1 MKKYLL
7 VIIAGAMLA
16 AGCKSKNDP
25 KPASSNSYFPV
36 TSGSTWN
43 YDDKVGNAASSTLI
57 ITMTGQTATI
67 NSKKYYTATSTSSA
81 TNTTTTGYYYA
92 TDHSF
97 AIRATN
103 AKAAVTI
110 ELQLGNDSLA
120 VGTTWTTTP
129 TDNGTISGFAARTIN
144 TVKEKGITKV
154 VNGKTYTDVLHT
166 QVDLQYN
173 LGLGFTSTAIYDFY
187 LAKGVGMIETDT
199 SVNGASYET
208 ETLTSYTIK

>member
-1 MKKYLL
+1 MKKYLV
-7 VIIAGAMLA
+7 VIIACAVLA
-16 AGCKSKNDP
+16 AGCKSKSDP

-43 YDDKVGNAASSTLI
+43 YDDKVGTNASTTLI

-81 TNTTTTGYYYA
+81 SGTTTGYYYA
-92 TDHSF
+92 TGHSF

-103 AKAAVTI
+103 ASAAVTI

-120 VGTTWTTTP
+120 VGSTWTTTP
-129 TDNGTISGFAARTIN
+129 TDNGTVSGFAARTIN
-144 TVKEKGITKV
+144 TIKEKGITKV
-154 VNGKTYTDVLHT
+154 VNGKTYTDVIHT

-173 LGLGFTSTAIYDFY
+173 LGLAFNSTAVYDFY

-199 SVNGASYET
+199 SVNGIAYET
-208 ETLTSYTIK
+208 EILTGYTIK